1 MNIPQDLLY
10 TKDHEWARVQ
20 GDIAVIGISDHAQHA
35 LGDIT
40 FIELPK
46 VGAPAKQ
53 FGLLGS
59 VESVKA
65 ASDIY
70 APFSG
75 TIVEVNT
82 ILDTTPGL
90 INQNCYTDGWIAKIK
105 ISNPTEKSGLK
116 TPADYAEHLKG
127 LEH

>member
-46 VGAPAKQ
+46 VGTQVKQ
-53 FGLLGS
+53 FGLLGTI
-59 VESVKA
+59 ESVKA

-82 ILDTTPGL
+82 NLDKTPGL
-90 INQNCYTDGWIAKIK
+90 VNQNCYDDGWIAKIK

-116 TPADYAEHLKG
+116 TPADYAKHLQGFEH
-127 LEH
+127 